1 MTGTSTQDFENAVP
15 VGTVE
20 EARFDT
26 EIDLAGGLNL
36 SGKNKSQITELAHYT
51 ARMMVENGQ
60 EAIRPYCQGEKVKHF
75 IAELQKALKDSGG
88 FRDEVFGYGKGGATK
103 EGVNLTLAGRNE
115 YDYSGDD
122 MWNDLKAAAE
132 RAAEALKAHQEML
145 RKLPAE
151 GLIIVNEITGVQYR
165 AMRPAVISGETV
177 KATILNK

>member
-15 VGTVE
+15 VGAVE
-20 EARFDT
+20 ERFDT

-36 SGKNKSQITELAHYT
+36 SGKNKSEITELAHYT

-60 EAIRPYCQGEKVKHF
+60 EVIRPYCQGEKVKHF
-75 IAELQKALKDSGG
+75 IAELQKALKDSDG

-122 MWNDLKAAAE
+122 MWNDLKARVETAN
-132 RAAEALKAHQEML
+132 EALKAHQEML

-165 AMRPAVISGETV
+165 AMRPAVISCETV